1 MPDHA
6 DQSDQPDHPDF
17 PVTATEVL
25 LETPRT
31 RVRVDTVR
39 MPDGETRREIVE
51 HRSAVGAVA
60 IDEDDR
66 VVLVRQYRHAFGERM
81 LEIPAGLLDVEG
93 EEFDAAMQRE
103 LAEEVQLSAD
113 RLEHLVT
120 FRTSA
125 GWTTEQSTVLLA
137 TGLRAAAR
145 PDGFAV
151 EHEEADM
158 AVLRVP
164 FEECLSMIHDGR
176 IVDSKTIIGLLAVA
190 DRRSRR

>member
-1 MPDHA
+1 MPDHT
-6 DQSDQPDHPDF
+6 DQPAHPDF
-17 PVTATEVL
+17 PVTASEVL

-39 MPDGETRREIVE
+39 MPDGEARREIVE

-60 IDEDDR
+60 IDDDDQ

-93 EEFDAAMQRE
+93 EAVDAAMQRE
-103 LAEEVQLSAD
+103 LAEEVQLSAG

-137 TGLRAAAR
+137 TNLRPVQR
-145 PDGFAV
+145 PDGFDV

-164 FEECLSMIHDGR
+164 FHECLAMVRDGR
-176 IVDSKTIIGLLAVA
+176 IVDSKTIVGLLAVA
-190 DRRSRR
+190 DRRSRG